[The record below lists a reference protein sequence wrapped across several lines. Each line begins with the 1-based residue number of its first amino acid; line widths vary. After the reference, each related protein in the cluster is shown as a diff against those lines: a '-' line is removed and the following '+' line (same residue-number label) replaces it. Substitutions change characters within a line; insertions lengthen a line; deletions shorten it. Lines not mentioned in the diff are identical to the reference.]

1 MNLDQLQ
8 VLKTIRDEGSFS
20 KAADKLYRAKSAL
33 SYAVQNLEDE
43 LGLLLIDRSEYRP
56 KLTNYGLQLLE
67 KASPVLK
74 SFDELNVFARTL
86 STNQELK
93 IRLSMS
99 AIFPLADFT
108 NTLKKIEEKF
118 QNTEVVFATEVL
130 SGEKFLM
137 AGDVDISLLAGIVNR
152 VDLEYKKV
160 AEVEMPLV
168 ISSNHPIVE
177 KNLKPTKDVLAK
189 YPQIVVRS
197 TLPDDSSFG
206 VMKESK
212 KWYVDDLGTKMKII
226 MEGLGWGRLPDHVVN
241 EYVQRQCL
249 EVLRTEELQHEK
261 IEMFLARRKHD
272 FHGVVSNYIWNSF

>member
-212 KWYVDDLGTKMKII
+212 KWYVDDLGTKMKLI

>member
-20 KAADKLYRAKSAL
+20 KAADKLYRAKSAI

-212 KWYVDDLGTKMKII
+212 KWYVDDLGTKMKLI

-272 FHGVVSNYIWNSF
+272 FHGVVINYIWNSF

>member
-108 NTLKKIEEKF
+108 NMLKKIEEKF

>member
-1 MNLDQLQ
+1 
-8 VLKTIRDEGSFS
+8 
-20 KAADKLYRAKSAL
+20 
-33 SYAVQNLEDE
+33 
-43 LGLLLIDRSEYRP
+43 
-56 KLTNYGLQLLE
+56 
-67 KASPVLK
+67 
-74 SFDELNVFARTL
+74 
-86 STNQELK
+86 
-93 IRLSMS
+93 
-99 AIFPLADFT
+99 
-108 NTLKKIEEKF
+108 
-118 QNTEVVFATEVL
+118 
-130 SGEKFLM
+130 
-137 AGDVDISLLAGIVNR
+137 
-152 VDLEYKKV
+152 
-160 AEVEMPLV
+160 V

-212 KWYVDDLGTKMKII
+212 KWYVDDLGTKMKLI